1 MFADLTF
8 GGVRIFFVFAGDA
21 AREKDR
27 EIKERKEK

>member
-8 GGVRIFFVFAGDA
+8 GGVRIFCFCGRFGE
-21 AREKDR
+21 RKDR